1 MTNKNLKPVIA
12 VAGVSLAV
20 SLVFTGLV
28 GCKNNPG
35 SDDETTTLPSI
46 YESTSDPVGSN
57 SGEVTTAE
65 VTTEAETEPEYT
77 EVNET
82 VYVTVASVNIRK
94 GPGTKYDSIGV
105 ATEGQ
110 TFTRVKHSASWSVV
124 LVEGEEYYISSD
136 CLSTTNPSSTDI
148 TFEPID
154 KVIYVTVDNANV
166 RTKPNLETSE
176 IKYVAVKDQALTAIG
191 ISSDKKWYK
200 INYLDTEKNEEH
212 VLYISASVVT
222 ADKAGS
228 DFLDLNKKIT
238 VLVEKLS
245 IRTYP
250 STKETESTVIAV
262 AVKDQ
267 VLDVIGVSPDGNW
280 YMIKH
285 KLSTGAE
292 GTYFVTA
299 GSNYVKDVEASSTV
313 DVSTTAEADVTT
325 ADPSVTTAG

>member
-57 SGEVTTAE
+57 SGEVTTDE
-65 VTTEAETEPEYT
+65 VTTAEETEPEYT

-222 ADKAGS
+222 AEKAGS
-228 DFLDLNKKIT
+228 DFLDLNKKIV
-238 VLVEKLS
+238 VLQQIK
-245 IRTYP
+245 IRNYP
-250 STKETESTVIAV
+250 SFDDKESLMVAV

-267 VLDVIGVSPDGNW
+267 ILDVVGVSPDGNI
-280 YMIKH
+280 YMIKY
-285 KLSTGAE
+285 KSDTVKE
-292 GTYFVTA
+292 GFYFVTA
-299 GSNYVKDVEASSTV
+299 NPTYVKDVESSSTV
-313 DVSTTAEADVTT
+313 DVGTTAEADVTT